1 MPLYKFKTSDAGGKV
16 GELLIEG
23 DSQADATRR
32 LHRRGV
38 IPLEFLGEGSLSS
51 GRGRGF
57 SLGSR
62 FDVIDFTDRLV
73 PLLEADIPLERAL
86 GILGE
91 GLDKPFTARV
101 VSDMRRGLHEGRK
114 FSQLIRD
121 RGHLFPRLYSSV
133 VEAGEEAG
141 ALPQVMAELR
151 RFLNESRELRSFVVS
166 ASIYPI
172 VVLTVSLGMVGILLG
187 VIVPRF
193 AAVLKS
199 AGRDDLPAS
208 TELLLNASY
217 VVRDFWWAI
226 PILLG
231 ILVLLIREFREDG
244 RLRRV
249 YDEFVLRVP
258 VIRHM
263 VLMSNLA
270 RMARTMAILMRSG
283 VHLLQTV
290 SIAARVLQNVTLRQ
304 SISGL
309 AAELRQGQRLSHALG
324 HSRFIPQYMLR
335 MLAVG
340 EETGAVEQMLDRV
353 ADGYETRL
361 RRLIR
366 RCLSL
371 FEPAVIVLLG
381 LVVAG
386 IVVTMFLA
394 IMDMQ
399 GGI

>member
-1 MPLYKFKTSDAGGKV
+1 MPLYKFRTSDAGGKV

-51 GRGRGF
+51 RRGRTF
-57 SLGSR
+57 SFGRR

-91 GLDKPFTARV
+91 GLDNRFTGRV

-121 RGHLFPRLYSSV
+121 RGQLFPRLYSSV

-141 ALPQVMAELR
+141 ALPQVLAELR

-166 ASIYPI
+166 ASIYPL
-172 VVLTVSLGMVGILLG
+172 VVLTVSLGMVSILLG

-193 AAVLKS
+193 ASVLQS
-199 AGRDDLPAS
+199 TGRPPPAS
-208 TELLLNASY
+208 TQILMNASLA
-217 VVRDFWWAI
+217 VRDFWWVF
-226 PILLG
+226 
-231 ILVLLIREFREDG
+231 LVLFVAVVLLLREFREDG

-249 YDEFVLRVP
+249 YDEFVLHVP
-258 VIRHM
+258 VIRNM

-290 SIAARVLQNVTLRQ
+290 SIAARVLQNMTLRQ

-324 HSRFIPQYMLR
+324 HSRFIPPYMLR

-340 EETGAVEQMLDRV
+340 EETGGVEQMLDRV